1 MKLTIDLVLNQDEN
15 STIINSIIKSF
26 NDIKDLKF
34 SDNNDF
40 TVEDVLYLYNI
51 IQNKDKVSAYSLTN
65 LFKDLNIGRVDSIGH
80 KFIKFMGDIS
90 LNTSSIYK
98 FTSEDYN
105 INDMFVNFQNL
116 DINNN
121 ISMKIDKDKKTII
134 INYNYKGAIKP
145 YENIYYEDNV
155 LIYPNLWGS
164 SNIKYNEKIR
174 ELYKKIINLI
184 NSDKIELKL
193 C

>member
-1 MKLTIDLVLNQDEN
+1 MEAFPDNLFVKNLNKFYYENNQKVFTSALKLTVDLVLNQDEN

-34 SDNNDF
+34 SADNDF

-65 LFKDLNIGRVDSIGH
+65 LFKDLNIGRTDSVGH

-105 INDMFVNFQNL
+105 INDMFINFQKFFEFL
-116 DINNN
+116 
-121 ISMKIDKDKKTII
+121 
-134 INYNYKGAIKP
+134 
-145 YENIYYEDNV
+145 
-155 LIYPNLWGS
+155 LIF
-164 SNIKYNEKIR
+164 
-174 ELYKKIINLI
+174 
-184 NSDKIELKL
+184 
-193 C
+193 